1 MAGVNGSNTTIV
13 TRLWHL
19 GAPGIKLYTSL
30 WLGTIGS
37 TIWNFQHIKA
47 YFGSLIYWDLLITV
61 DTPVPFG
68 TGKITG
74 IGGLI
79 FHSAWIAVRLSCTKF
94 APRKFRISKI
104 SYNRLHTATVTYYLH
119 PFTRIHPLSSLNV
132 ASSYDKWH
140 WLKYLKCSRKSY
152 LLWDPCSALFS
163 TVHNEIQYILG
174 ISWCFSRSV
183 FNRVLA
189 FKINRFN

>member
-1 MAGVNGSNTTIV
+1 MVVLVIVFYYWFMTGVNGSNTTIV

-74 IGGLI
+74 LYEEKG
-79 FHSAWIAVRLSCTKF
+79 
-94 APRKFRISKI
+94 
-104 SYNRLHTATVTYYLH
+104 
-119 PFTRIHPLSSLNV
+119 TRIGQDESEIMTSVVTSWSV
-132 ASSYDKWH
+132 ANFAMNSFA
-140 WLKYLKCSRKSY
+140 KCFILWYQVLISRF
-152 LLWDPCSALFS
+152 L
-163 TVHNEIQYILG
+163 
-174 ISWCFSRSV
+174 
-183 FNRVLA
+183 
-189 FKINRFN
+189 